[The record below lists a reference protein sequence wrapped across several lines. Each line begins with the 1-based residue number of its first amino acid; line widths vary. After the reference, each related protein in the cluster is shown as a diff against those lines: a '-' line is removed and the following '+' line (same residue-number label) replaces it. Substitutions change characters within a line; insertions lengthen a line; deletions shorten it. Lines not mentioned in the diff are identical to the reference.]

1 MNWLDIALVIVLVS
15 SVAAAFSRG
24 FVRESIGLAAAFI
37 GLFCGAWFYRL
48 PSEILKPY
56 LASRE
61 AANLCGFLLIFLGVI
76 LLGWLVSRLI
86 GMVVKVVGLSWLD
99 RLLGAAFGAARGV
112 IICVGVITAIVAFA
126 PGMDPKSPPQSV
138 VKSKLAPYMIDAAHL
153 LTMAAPKELRDEFAR
168 RYEQV
173 KRVWEDAMKR
183 GLRRPPESEI

>member
-15 SVAAAFSRG
+15 SVAAAFSKG

-37 GLFCGAWFYRL
+37 GLFCGVWFYRM

-76 LLGWLVSRLI
+76 LLGWLLSRVVR
-86 GMVVKVVGLSWLD
+86 MVVKVVGLSWLD

-126 PGMDPKSPPQSV
+126 PGKDSKSPPQAV
-138 VKSKLAPYMIDAAHL
+138 VNSRLTPYLIDAAHV

-173 KRVWEDAMKR
+173 KRVWEDAMKN
-183 GLRRPPESEI
+183 GLRHAPESKI

>member
-15 SVAAAFSRG
+15 SVAAAFARG

-37 GLFCGAWFYRL
+37 GLLCGAWFYRM
-48 PSEILKPY
+48 PSEMLKPY

-76 LLGWLVSRLI
+76 LLGWIVGRVI
-86 GMVVKVVGLSWLD
+86 RMAVKVVGLSWLD

-126 PGMDPKSPPQSV
+126 PGMDPKSPPQV
-138 VKSKLAPYMIDAAHL
+138 VVNSGLTPYLIDTAHV

-173 KRVWEDAMKR
+173 KHVWDDAMKN
-183 GLRRPPESEI
+183 GLRRVPESEI

>member
-15 SVAAAFSRG
+15 SVAAAFSKG

-37 GLFCGAWFYRL
+37 GLFCGAWFYRM

-76 LLGWLVSRLI
+76 LLGWVVSRVV

-112 IICVGVITAIVAFA
+112 IICVGLITAIVAFA

-138 VKSKLAPYMIDAAHL
+138 VKSKLAPYMIDAAHV
-153 LTMAAPKELRDEFAR
+153 LTMAAPKELREEFAR

-183 GLRRPPESEI
+183 GLQRPPQSEI